1 MKRPVRLGY
10 LAAALLVCLAAP
22 AFFVAEI
29 AWLGWV
35 LLATGLVGAWIAE
48 RYEAGRAGANAPAI
62 HQPEMM
68 PRPASLLRDLSLI
81 AIGLAIVRSIPLAA
95 ELDNLAFVRFTLA
108 LGGAVLVPYLI
119 SRYVYRDRATG
130 FPWRG
135 RLAASQSDVVA
146 RGAAHGGSPRSEAR
160 GGGRLAA
167 SQSDVVARGAAHG
180 GSPRS
185 EARGGGRL
193 AASQSDVVARGAAHG
208 GSPRSEARG
217 GGGGQWGLLHWGWLV
232 AVLVLGWLILPFYFI
247 GSGVY
252 QNWPVVDSPE
262 LIARLFVGVGAV
274 GIWDELFFIC
284 TVFALLRR
292 HFPDWLANGLQA
304 IVFVSFL
311 WELGYRAWGPA
322 LTIPF
327 ALIQGWIFVRTR
339 SLSYVVTVHLLFD
352 AVVFAVL
359 VHAHNPDL
367 FAIFPTAP

>member
-1 MKRPVRLGY
+1 MRPDTHALAVKRPVRLGY

-29 AWLGWV
+29 SWLGWV
-35 LLATGLVGAWIAE
+35 LLAAGLVGAWIAE
-48 RYEAGRAGANAPAI
+48 RYEAGRAGANTPAI
-62 HQPEMM
+62 HRPEAM
-68 PRPASLLRDLSLI
+68 PRPPSLLRDLSLI

-95 ELDNLAFVRFTLA
+95 ELDNWAFVRFTLA
-108 LGGAVLVPYLI
+108 LGGAVLVPYVI
-119 SRYVYRDRATG
+119 SRFIYRDRATG

-135 RLAASQSDVVA
+135 RETASQRD
-146 RGAAHGGSPRSEAR
+146 
-160 GGGRLAA
+160 
-167 SQSDVVARGAAHG
+167 D
-180 GSPRS
+180 
-185 EARGGGRL
+185 
-193 AASQSDVVARGAAHG
+193 VARGAAHG

-217 GGGGQWGLLHWGWLV
+217 GGGGKWGLLHWGWLV

-247 GSGVY
+247 GAGVY

-359 VHAHNPDL
+359 VHAHNPEL